1 MYEWLHA
8 QAHDLENWNC
18 LKGCVFFV
26 MQTLIKLQ
34 FLIYLFFPILSLKKR
49 KKKKNKWNDRS
60 KLILSFTLM

>member
-34 FLIYLFFPILSLKKR
+34 FLIYLFFPIQSLKKR
-49 KKKKNKWNDRS
+49 KKQKKQVE
-60 KLILSFTLM
+60 